1 MHYGDKIGPSS
12 GQVQVHA
19 HFYEVQ
25 LAQSFSEPS
34 FPRQSFPSRL
44 LTKPWSGDIFRVM
57 GDQTHILRAIT
68 VLVGREIFAT
78 GIQLHIPGVQIGSG
92 AAATAEAVAGIFGGR
107 H

>member
-1 MHYGDKIGPSS
+1 MGKCKCTFTFTRSNWPNLSAS
-12 GQVQVHA
+12 
-19 HFYEVQ
+19 
-25 LAQSFSEPS
+25 LPRPS
-34 FPRQSFPSRL
+34 FPARV
-44 LTKPWSGDIFRVM
+44 LTKPWSGDIFQVM
-57 GDQTHILRAIT
+57 GDQTHILGAIT

>member
-1 MHYGDKIGPSS
+1 
-12 GQVQVHA
+12 
-19 HFYEVQ
+19 
-25 LAQSFSEPS
+25 
-34 FPRQSFPSRL
+34 
-44 LTKPWSGDIFRVM
+44 M
-57 GDQTHILRAIT
+57 GDQTHILGAIT